1 MDGIVEY
8 IKKSKQQ
15 KISETE
21 IRNQLLKS
29 GWLEED
35 IQKAFDFVNNIQPLI
50 PPVPPP
56 HKSTTLTSD
65 FGIWI
70 TFAHILLFISLYA
83 MTISLGTLLNQ
94 FVDIW
99 IPPAMQSSY
108 PIPTFYDYTIKISL
122 ATLIVSWPFFSL
134 LFLYITRKTTEN
146 PIIRNIR
153 SRKLLIYLTLIVTFI
168 IVLANLIGTVFSF
181 LNGSVTANFLAHFS
195 VTVGISSIVFIYLFN
210 QVKHDR
216 K

>member
-1 MDGIVEY
+1 MDEILEY

-15 KISETE
+15 KISEEE
-21 IRNQLLKS
+21 IKNQLLKT
-29 GWLEED
+29 GWLEKD
-35 IQKAFDFVNNIQPLI
+35 IQKVLNIANNTQPPL

-70 TFAHILLFISLYA
+70 TFANILLFISLYV
-83 MTISLGTLLNQ
+83 MTISLGTLLNRS
-94 FVDIW
+94 VDIW
-99 IPPAMQSSY
+99 IPPAIQSTY
-108 PIPTFYDYTIKISL
+108 PVSTFYDYTIKMSL
-122 ATLIVSWPFFSL
+122 ATLIVSWPFFSI
-134 LFLYITRKTTEN
+134 LFLYITKKTTEN

-153 SRKLLIYLTLIVTFI
+153 SRKLLIYLTLIVTFV

-195 VTVGISSIVFIYLFN
+195 VNAGISSIVFIYLFN